1 MGLQLPHQ
9 DTHFGQIPMKDE
21 QEILKKIF
29 ELTAGALEGKSTRER
44 PSVQQLQ
51 AFSWL
56 RITRLS
62 SFWQQGKP
70 TDTVIPLDSYI
81 TDMISGLYGIGCPWG
96 YLLFG
101 YPDRIECWF
110 GAQTALLGEDGLRQC
125 LRGALPDVRFLK
137 SEKGKPSPTPDFSIL
152 SSLPVGC
159 SFSGTP
165 TLKRDTETRE
175 PRADQIEK
183 VCRTLYGS
191 TWAYLI
197 VAQKY
202 EQTKTLQDINAITL
216 EIQNIHATYMLKQS
230 AVDENN
236 KTAERYIELLEKRLE
251 RWETGRITGMWN
263 YKGWLMASDP
273 SKMRRGSAILHSAFS
288 GKDSLPDHFRVHPI
302 SPEGIQPVIS
312 APLNSSE
319 IACMACPPLE
329 ECSGLEVIPPVRFG
343 VETNQNF
350 QPGADLVHIGAILDR
365 GDPVG
370 RDLSI
375 KRSDLTKHGII
386 VGVTGAG
393 KTNTCFSLLEQVW
406 KEGKGVPFMVIES
419 AKSEYRALLK
429 NPKFKGLRVFTVGDE
444 TISPI
449 RLNPFQVPKGI
460 LIQSHID
467 YLQALFG
474 AAFVLYPPMP
484 YVLSMS
490 IQRVYEEKGWDLTR
504 NINTRGDDSPSCF
517 PTLDDLIITISK
529 VSDGMGYEGEIRSNI
544 KAGLEGRLNQLRI
557 GGGKGVMLNC
567 RESLSDE
574 DLFGAPCILELK
586 QLVSDEEKAFLIGLL
601 LIRLYEHYESSSHSG
616 DGTLKHVTLIEEAH
630 RLLKNVSTAQ
640 GGDSANPQGK
650 AIEVFAN
657 MLAEIRAFGEGM
669 FMAEQIPTKLAPEAL
684 KNTNLK
690 LIHRLVAKDDR
701 EAVGATMNLSE
712 EQLVSLTTL
721 RPGQAVTYLEGMEK
735 PVLLQIPE
743 TETKKNYEQIT
754 PAEIREKMQPFW
766 KERGNLL
773 RPHAGCGACTC
784 TGESGG
790 CGKRVA
796 PNNNKLLFDSA
807 EALVQGFRWEPFRFM
822 RFREEF
828 ATLFSQLQPY
838 GKGIGSD
845 YCFLVSYLVREVSS
859 RAELSQISHKEADS
873 LVQVTSA
880 LLLPGIKDPQ
890 SQAEKVSRL
899 WQKSQACDSKSFPFP
914 GCSYCRKPCDFR
926 YDVNER
932 LNAENLEI
940 IAELGWDEKKVAP
953 KTKELAKVCIF
964 ENAPHAVIADWA
976 FCCAVQVASRQEL
989 HLQKQNEFAQ
999 ALANTLF
1006 VEEGT
1011 P

>member
-1 MGLQLPHQ
+1 
-9 DTHFGQIPMKDE
+9 MKDE

-29 ELTAGALEGKSTRER
+29 DLTSGGLEGKSTRER
-44 PSVQQLQ
+44 PSLQQLQ
-51 AFSWL
+51 GFSWL

-96 YLLFG
+96 YLLLG

-125 LRGALPDVRFLK
+125 LRGALPDVRFQK
-137 SEKGKPSPTPDFSIL
+137 SEPGKPSPVPDL
-152 SSLPVGC
+152 SVLGKLPVGC
-159 SFSGTP
+159 SISGTP
-165 TLKRDTETRE
+165 TLKRDSETRE

-183 VCRTLYGS
+183 ICRTLYGS
-191 TWAYLI
+191 TWAYLL

-202 EQTKTLQDINAITL
+202 DQTKTLQDINAITL
-216 EIQNIHATYMLKQS
+216 EIRNIHATYMLKQS

-251 RWETGRITGMWN
+251 RWEEGRITGMWN
-263 YKGWLMASDP
+263 YKGWLLASDP
-273 SKMRRGSAILHSAFS
+273 TKMRRGSAILQSAFA

-302 SPEGIQPVIS
+302 AADGIQPVNS
-312 APLNSSE
+312 PPLNSSE
-319 IACMACPPLE
+319 MACLACPPLE
-329 ECSGLEVIPPVRFG
+329 EFSGIEVIPPVRFG

-350 QPGADLVHIGAILDR
+350 KPGDDLVHIGAILDR

-370 RDLSI
+370 RGLSI
-375 KRSDLTKHGII
+375 KRADLTKHGII

-429 NPKFKGLRVFTVGDE
+429 NPKFKGLRVFSVGDE

-517 PTLDDLIITISK
+517 PTLDDLIVTIRK

-574 DLFGAPCILELK
+574 DLFGSPCILELK

-601 LIRLYEHYESSSHSG
+601 LIRLYEHYESSGHSG

-690 LIHRLVAKDDR
+690 LIQRLVAKDDR

-735 PVLLQIPE
+735 PVLIQIPE

-754 PAEIREKMQPFW
+754 PAEIRERMQPFW
-766 KERGNLL
+766 KENSHLL
-773 RPHAGCGACTC
+773 RPHVACASC
-784 TGESGG
+784 PCAPASGG
-790 CGKRVA
+790 CGKTCAATSQR
-796 PNNNKLLFDSA
+796 LLNDSA
-807 EALVQGFRWEPFRFM
+807 EALFQSLRWDPSRFSEFRGNYSSLY
-822 RFREEF
+822 
-828 ATLFSQLQPY
+828 ASLQPY
-838 GKGIGSD
+838 GKDIGSE
-845 YCFLVSYLVREVSS
+845 YCFLVTYLSREVSL
-859 RAELSQISHKEADS
+859 RAELAQITH
-873 LVQVTSA
+873 
-880 LLLPGIKDPQ
+880 
-890 SQAEKVSRL
+890 SQADQLLAETTSLMAEPNDAQLAGKAAKVSAR
-899 WQKSQACDSKSFPFP
+899 WSDIQALKREHLPFP
-914 GCSYCRKPCDFR
+914 GCVACRKPCEFR
-926 YDVNER
+926 FDAAER
-932 LNAENLEI
+932 LTQENFEIISEQNWDASEVASLSSKLAHVCVFENAAEEIEADWAYCLAIQAGNRGGLNLE
-940 IAELGWDEKKVAP
+940 AQR
-953 KTKELAKVCIF
+953 ELAK
-964 ENAPHAVIADWA
+964 N
-976 FCCAVQVASRQEL
+976 
-989 HLQKQNEFAQ
+989 
-999 ALANTLF
+999 LAERLF
-1006 VEEGT
+1006 NKE
-1011 P
+1011 